1 VKGFRLVSEIKRD
14 RERQIDRR
22 ECCVKRGAIASLEGL
37 PRFM

>member
-22 ECCVKRGAIASLEGL
+22 EFRRTAERVTLSLV
-37 PRFM
+37 R